1 MRFLGIETLICTEEE
16 GLFFLNH
23 LPPQNGPFR
32 LISEQNLLRL
42 HGMVLAYYMPNFG
55 RQFPSKTS
63 NISPSFSPINSQI
76 TPWPFQGRV
85 DRTQSDLY
93 SSAKSCSNDGSGPFT
108 KTDDVQIDGEHLVNL
123 SVEGGNSRSDREKNH
138 LVEPHST
145 DVPHESSVSSA
156 SCLEKRKV
164 ATLSNDEMS
173 PELLFRT

>member
-76 TPWPFQGRV
+76 THWPFQGRV
-85 DRTQSDLY
+85 YNRRQSDLF
-93 SSAKSCSNDGSGPFT
+93 SSVKSCSNDGPEPFS
-108 KTDDVQIDGEHLVNL
+108 KTDDVQSDGEYLVVVTFRL
-123 SVEGGNSRSDREKNH
+123 S
-138 LVEPHST
+138 LT
-145 DVPHESSVSSA
+145 
-156 SCLEKRKV
+156 
-164 ATLSNDEMS
+164 
-173 PELLFRT
+173 